1 MLTQR
6 ALHLAAGNSFCS
18 EGRAGI
24 PLELQLAELCGPY
37 VQPLNTD
44 SVQGDAYV
52 VINILS
58 EQVLQN
64 SIQIP
69 FH

>member
-6 ALHLAAGNSFCS
+6 ALHLAAGDSFCS

-44 SVQGDAYV
+44 SVQGYVYV
-52 VINILS
+52 VINIS
-58 EQVLQN
+58 FEQLLQD

>member
-6 ALHLAAGNSFCS
+6 ALHLAAGDSFCS

-44 SVQGDAYV
+44 SVQGDVYV
-52 VINILS
+52 VINISS
-58 EQVLQN
+58 EQLLQD

-69 FH
+69 FN

>member
-6 ALHLAAGNSFCS
+6 ALHLAAGDSFCS

-44 SVQGDAYV
+44 SVQGDVYV
-52 VINILS
+52 VINIS
-58 EQVLQN
+58 FEQLLQD